1 MVGGVVDDTRPSAV
15 RIDLSEVPTGL
26 RDALAGAGLPLA
38 STVTFDLPAR
48 AGSTYLTRTHPFVE
62 ALATYVLD
70 GALDPD
76 LGIER
81 AAARCGVIRTDA
93 VSALTTL
100 LLVRYRFDIT
110 IRRRGSTDFSQ
121 LAEDVA
127 LHAFSGLPSAPEWLE
142 DETTEALLAATPAGN
157 IGAEQRVG
165 FVQRILEGRITLTR
179 QLDKFANDR
188 AATLAAQHNRVR
200 AESATS
206 GRASVTAHQP
216 VDVLGAYILL
226 PA

>member
-1 MVGGVVDDTRPSAV
+1 
-15 RIDLSEVPTGL
+15 
-26 RDALAGAGLPLA
+26 
-38 STVTFDLPAR
+38 VTFNLPAR

-62 ALATYVLD
+62 ALATYILD

-93 VSALTTL
+93 VSRLTTL

-110 IRRRGSTDFSQ
+110 IRRRGRTDFSQ

-127 LHAFSGLPSAPEWLE
+127 LHAFIGLPSAPEWLG

-179 QLDKFANDR
+179 HLDKFANDR

-226 PA
+226 PV

>member
-15 RIDLSEVPTGL
+15 RIDLSETPTGL
-26 RDALAGAGLPLA
+26 RDALAGAGQPLA
-38 STVTFDLPAR
+38 ATVTFDLPAR
-48 AGSTYLTRTHPFVE
+48 AGSTYLTRTHPYVE
-62 ALATYVLD
+62 TLATYILD

-100 LLVRYRFDIT
+100 LLVRYRFDVT
-110 IRRRGSTDFSQ
+110 IRRRGSADFSQ

-165 FVQRILEGRITLTR
+165 FVQRILEGRIKLTR
-179 QLDKFANDR
+179 HLDRFANDR
-188 AATLAAQHNRVR
+188 AATLAGQHNRVR

-206 GRASVTAHQP
+206 GRATVTAHQP

-226 PA
+226 PV